1 MGSVFN
7 AKNEREEKIIDTRE
21 IFLDYN
27 KIEMMNQSKIYYKS

>member
-1 MGSVFN
+1 MEPVFN

-27 KIEMMNQSKIYYKS
+27 KIEMINLSKIYYKL